1 MLDIRLGAPQ
11 AHDHLTVFPLLA
23 AGAPELPYALLAD
36 ALAAGTLRI
45 GEVGQG
51 TVPTLLAHNTGET
64 DVLLLDGEQLIGSRQ
79 NRTTNRS
86 ILLPARAKVEIPVS
100 CMEHGR
106 WHFVSEAMQA
116 APQHSPA
123 KVRRHARSVEAKYAA
138 AGVAASPAVL
148 SEAQCSVWDEIED
161 TAAKLNAR
169 SETGAMDQIYIARA
183 QRLEEME
190 RAFPLVPSQVG
201 LLAFV
206 GPAAGDVIGLDLV
219 GGRALYARLHARLLR
234 GYLLDALDRACDRAP
249 APAPAPTNGANLAAA
264 QAYLDT
270 VRVAPRVPAPTVGK
284 GSYAV
289 LTGRVI
295 GGELLDGESV
305 VHLSA
310 FPGDSGGYGR
320 GGYDVLQA
328 ARVARP
334 SERRRKGRRID

>member
-1 MLDIRLGAPQ
+1 MLDIRLAAPQ

-23 AGAPELPYALLAD
+23 ANAPELPYALLAD
-36 ALAAGTLRI
+36 ALAAGTVRI

-51 TVPTLLAHNTGET
+51 TVPTLLAHNAGEA

-86 ILLPARAKVEIPVS
+86 ILLPAKSTVEIPVS

-106 WHFVSEAMQA
+106 WHFVSDAMRA

-123 KVRRHARSVEAKYAA
+123 KVRRRAREVEARHAYAGEA
-138 AGVAASPAVL
+138 PSPAML
-148 SEAQCSVWDEIED
+148 SEAQGEVWNEIAD
-161 TAAKLNAR
+161 TVSKLGGR
-169 SETGAMDQIYIARA
+169 SDTGAMDRIYSANA
-183 QRLEEME
+183 GRLEEME

-201 LLAFV
+201 LLAFF
-206 GPAAGDVIGLDLV
+206 GPAATDVIGLDLV
-219 GGRALYARLHARLLR
+219 GGRSLYARLHARLLR
-234 GYLLDALDRACDRAP
+234 GYLLDALDRACDRGSAGL
-249 APAPAPTNGANLAAA
+249 AAAGANLAAA
-264 QAYLDT
+264 QAYLDS
-270 VRVAPRVPAPTVGK
+270 VRLAPRVPAPTVGK

-310 FPGDSGGYGR
+310 FPADEGGR
-320 GGYDVLQA
+320 GGRYDILREA
-328 ARVARP
+328 ALARP
-334 SERRRKGRRID
+334 SERRRRGH